1 MLRFEEALPEY
12 TLINQ
17 LHPFISKIQSIATTQ
32 ELMIMADVI
41 ISDYSS
47 LPIEA
52 SLLDKPTL
60 FYAIKF
66 VA

>member
-1 MLRFEEALPEY
+1 
-12 TLINQ
+12 
-17 LHPFISKIQSIATTQ
+17 
-32 ELMIMADVI
+32 MIMADVI

-60 FYAIKF
+60 FYVYDEHKYDKNSWLKPIL
-66 VA
+66 

>member
-1 MLRFEEALPEY
+1 
-12 TLINQ
+12 
-17 LHPFISKIQSIATTQ
+17 
-32 ELMIMADVI
+32 MIMADVI

-60 FYAIKF
+60 FYVYDDINMIKF